1 MDSSLKEWIQQHTAS
16 NVTDKFVQAI
26 CNIAR
31 VHAFDPVKFTKS
43 CMALGKF
50 KGEEKFLHELLE
62 FLRRTQHERTETVK
76 SASSGAERSV
86 KGNKSRNLVPL
97 SFEDS
102 DGELETAL
110 GQDQDV
116 RNSGQKQKLLAF
128 KRIDKAAAKQLK
140 EFAEGRRDQKNAPE
154 QDDRG
159 AKTERLSFVPKLK
172 AVADEEQMADLLSEK
187 HADGPAPLGTQ
198 ESPTFGPEDLEEDRA
213 WYNSDDEPAINTSAK
228 EEQEATV
235 QLDVSTT
242 SSVSTREN
250 ERVRVTSIPLAE
262 RPAVIPPFLKAY
274 HDKRGEEAIIG
285 ALDNSHL
292 SDSGMID
299 PFKNPESEFSTN
311 ARRGSRLVAM
321 RRVQKERK
329 EHSAQTAAIV
339 GTVVGNVLGM
349 KKAEGP
355 SNSDNASHQASR
367 QSFEDIQAQ
376 RRTLPV
382 FEVKSQLLQ
391 VIRDNQVTVIIG
403 ETGSGKTTQLAQYL
417 YEDGFC
423 RLGKQIGITQPRRVA
438 AMSVAE
444 RVAVEMGVELG
455 KEVGYAI
462 RFEDKTSADTR
473 LKFMTDGIL
482 LRETLLDDILEKYGC
497 IIMDEAH
504 ERSLNTDVLLGF
516 FKNLLT
522 KRRNLKLIITSA
534 TMNAAKFSQFFGD
547 APQFTIPG
555 RTFPVQ
561 INYTSYPVPD
571 YVEAAVQQAASIHL
585 STSLS
590 GDILIFMTGQ
600 EDIEATCDALKE
612 RIVDMRVKRKGAV
625 MQGLLEDVEVLP
637 IYSALPADIQG
648 KIFRE
653 SDAKKRK
660 IVVAT
665 NIAETSLTI
674 DGIKYVIDC
683 GYSKLKVYNPRI
695 GLYNLAITPISLAN
709 AQQRSGRAGR
719 TGPGIAYRLYTEN
732 TVLSDMYPQSI
743 PEIQRTSLSS
753 VLLLLKS
760 LGIKDIFNF
769 PFIDSPPT
777 TTLMTSMFELWTLG
791 ALDNF
796 GALTELGSKMAKF
809 PLQPSL
815 SKILLLSAKCSCSEE
830 MVTIVSM
837 LSVPQVF
844 YRPKERQKESDQARN
859 RFMIPESD
867 HLTLLNVFVQ
877 WKVHRYSLDW
887 CRKNYLQYRSLR
899 RAYDIREQLI
909 RVMLKED
916 VPIVS
921 SGSGWDIIRKCIC
934 AGYVHQ
940 AARKSGL
947 NQYVHLKNGMELKL
961 HPTSALSGMGDLPP
975 YVIYHELLLTTKEYI
990 NLVTAVDPFWL
1001 MEYGSL
1007 FYHVKFISN
1016 REVYG
1021 LYPDEQDEDGEP
1033 VSENLARRVNS
1044 CEQDRELL
1052 LAKLQQDQLKFTS
1065 NSTEASVKRGGTS
1078 SSSVRIGFKKR
1089 KPL

>member
-1 MDSSLKEWIQQHTAS
+1 MDPGLKEWIQQHTAS
-16 NVTDKFVQAI
+16 NVTEKFVQTI

-31 VHAFDPVKFTKS
+31 VHAYDPVKFTKS

-50 KGEEKFLHELLE
+50 KGEEKFLHELLVS
-62 FLRRTQHERTETVK
+62 LRSTQEERTNTTVK
-76 SASSGAERSV
+76 AVLDGERV
-86 KGNKSRNLVPL
+86 KGNTSRNLVAL

-102 DGELETAL
+102 DDELETAL
-110 GQDQDV
+110 EPDQ
-116 RNSGQKQKLLAF
+116 SLGSGGQKQKPLRF
-128 KRIDKAAAKQLK
+128 KRLDKAAARQLK
-140 EFAEGRRDQKNAPE
+140 EFAEGRRDQKSTLE
-154 QDDRG
+154 QDDHG
-159 AKTERLSFVPKLK
+159 DKTEKLAFVPKLT
-172 AVADEEQMADLLSEK
+172 AIADEDQIATLLAEDR
-187 HADGPAPLGTQ
+187 AEGPAPLGTQ
-198 ESPTFGPEDLEEDRA
+198 ESAAFGPEDLEEDRA
-213 WYNSDDEPAINTSAK
+213 WYNSDDESAIKTTAN
-228 EEQEATV
+228 EADDAAA
-235 QLDVSTT
+235 QMHMSTT
-242 SSVSTREN
+242 SSANTRES
-250 ERVRVTSIPLAE
+250 ERVRITSIPLAE

-274 HDKRGEEAIIG
+274 KDKRGEEAIIG
-285 ALDNSHL
+285 ALDNTHMH
-292 SDSGMID
+292 DSGMID
-299 PFKNPESEFSTN
+299 PFKNPESEFSAN

-321 RRVQKERK
+321 RRLQKERK

-339 GTVVGNVLGM
+339 GTVVGNVLGV
-349 KKAEGP
+349 KQ
-355 SNSDNASHQASR
+355 NDNKGTCDKTSSQVSR

-382 FEVKSQLLQ
+382 YEVKSQLLQ

-417 YEDGFC
+417 HEDGFC
-423 RLGKQIGITQPRRVA
+423 RLGKQIGVTQPRRVA

-444 RVAVEMGVELG
+444 RVALEMGVELG

-482 LRETLLDDILEKYGC
+482 LRETLIDDLLEKYAC

-522 KRRNLKLIITSA
+522 RRRNLKLIITSA
-534 TMNAAKFSQFFGD
+534 TMNASKFSQFFGD

-585 STSLS
+585 STSLL

-612 RIVDMRVKRKGAV
+612 RIVDMRVKRKGSI
-625 MQGLLEDVEVLP
+625 MQDILADVEILP

-648 KIFRE
+648 RIFNK

-732 TVLSDMYPQSI
+732 TAIADMHPQSI
-743 PEIQRTSLSS
+743 PEIQRTSLAS

-760 LGIKDIFNF
+760 LGIEDIFNF
-769 PFIDSPPT
+769 PFMDSPPSA
-777 TTLMTSMFELWTLG
+777 TLMTSMFELWTLG

-796 GALTELGSKMAKF
+796 GALTEMGSKMAKF

-815 SKILLLSAKCSCSEE
+815 SKILLLSAKYGCSEE

-837 LSVPQVF
+837 LSVPQIF

-859 RFMIPESD
+859 RFVVPESD

-909 RVMLKED
+909 RAMLKED
-916 VPIVS
+916 VPIIS
-921 SGSGWDIIRKCIC
+921 SGSGWDILRKCIC

-961 HPTSALSGMGDLPP
+961 HPTSALAGMGDLPP
-975 YVIYHELLLTTKEYI
+975 YVVYHELLLTTKEYI

-1001 MEYGSL
+1001 MEYGAL

-1021 LYPDEQDEDGEP
+1021 LYPEEQDQDGEP
-1033 VSENLARRVNS
+1033 VSESLANRVVA
-1044 CEQDRELL
+1044 CEQNRELL
-1052 LAKLQQDQLKFTS
+1052 VTQLQQDQLKFNN
-1065 NSTEASVKRGGTS
+1065 NSTEASTKRGGNS